1 MTVGTISR
9 PHSRWSLKPVPGVT
23 LGNTARKPEAPR
35 NLDAVPGMLIQL
47 PTLAGKGLERQVA
60 EEQ

>member
-1 MTVGTISR
+1 M
-9 PHSRWSLKPVPGVT
+9 KPVPGVT

-47 PTLAGKGLERQVA
+47 PTLSGEGLERQVA